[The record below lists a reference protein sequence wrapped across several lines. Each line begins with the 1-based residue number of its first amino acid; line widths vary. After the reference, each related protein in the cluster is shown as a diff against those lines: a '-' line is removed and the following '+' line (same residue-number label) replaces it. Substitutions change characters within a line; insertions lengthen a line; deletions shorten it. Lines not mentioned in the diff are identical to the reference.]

1 MMPLTTQMFHFNEY
15 YLFNLFFINF
25 IYDPYVHII
34 SISLFPLPPPSV
46 FPYHTS
52 QILKIMT
59 SSPIT
64 IIVAHIHMQTHT
76 NNLLSPLCCIHVCM
90 YVYG

>member
-1 MMPLTTQMFHFNEY
+1 MMPLTTQMFRFNEY
-15 YLFNLFFINF
+15 YLFNLLFINF

-76 NNLLSPLCCIHVCM
+76 NNLLSPLCCIYVCM